1 MTIPDIAA
9 VEWGERNSP
18 LLVLGPSLG
27 TSAEALWSE
36 AAEHLADSYHIIAW
50 DLPGHGHSTAV
61 PAEFTIAELAQA
73 VMHIVDSSVGGATR
87 FDYAGDSVGGC
98 VGLQLLLDA
107 PTRIASATLL
117 CTGAKIG
124 DAHMW
129 HDRASLVR
137 QSGTPIMMDQSAKVW
152 FAPGFTDGYP
162 QRTAPLLDALQAA
175 NAEGYARVCEALAGF
190 DVRDRLGEVVAPVL
204 AVGGAHDSA
213 TPPEL
218 IRDIAD
224 GVPGGRA
231 VIIEDAAHLA
241 PVEQPEHVADVI
253 REHITNA
260 QRISD
265 RHEQGMAVRRAV
277 LGDEH
282 VDRANASTTG
292 FTAEFQ
298 DLITRYAWG
307 EIWTRPG
314 LDRRTRSLVTITAL
328 IARGHHEELAMHV
341 RAARR
346 NGVAVDEIKEVIL
359 QSATYCGVPDA
370 NTAFR
375 IAADALDE

>member
-36 AAEHLADSYHIIAW
+36 AAERLADSYHIIAW
-50 DLPGHGHSTAV
+50 DLPGHGHSTAA
-61 PAEFTIAELAQA
+61 PGQFTIAELAQA

-137 QSGTPIMMDQSAKVW
+137 QSGTPIMVEQSAKVW

-190 DVRDRLGEVVAPVL
+190 DVRDRLGEIVAPVL

-224 GVPGGRA
+224 GVPDGRA

-241 PVEQPEHVADVI
+241 PAEQPEHIADLI
-253 REHITNA
+253 REHITSA

-359 QSATYCGVPDA
+359 QSAIYCGVPDA

>member
-1 MTIPDIAA
+1 MTIPGIAA

-36 AAEHLADSYHIIAW
+36 AAERLADSYHIIAW
-50 DLPGHGHSTAV
+50 DLPGHGHSTAA
-61 PAEFTIAELAQA
+61 PGQFTIAELAQA

-137 QSGTPIMMDQSAKVW
+137 QSGTPIMVEQSAKVW

-190 DVRDRLGEVVAPVL
+190 DVRDRLGEIVAPVL

-224 GVPGGRA
+224 GVPDGRA

-241 PVEQPEHVADVI
+241 PAEQPEHIADLI

-265 RHEQGMAVRRAV
+265 RHQQGMAVRRAV

-328 IARGHHEELAMHV
+328 ITRGHHEELAMHV

-359 QSATYCGVPDA
+359 QSAIYCGVPDA